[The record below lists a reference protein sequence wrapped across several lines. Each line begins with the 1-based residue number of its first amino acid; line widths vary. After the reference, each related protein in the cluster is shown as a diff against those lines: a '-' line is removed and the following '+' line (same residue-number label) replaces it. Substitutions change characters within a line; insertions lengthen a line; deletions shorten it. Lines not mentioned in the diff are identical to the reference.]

1 MVAKFGHFEKIVIFR
16 ILGVFRSRFLPR
28 TTVMYFQSCFS
39 YFFKFFFE
47 PEGRFLTIL
56 PYNSLFLPHN
66 SQYPFCH
73 FTKFCHFFIIRCV
86 FKAIFAE
93 NECNKIVLGS
103 INTFRMRIRDVFAI
117 LRCSLKFTDLFSILP
132 YYSICNM
139 TKNGHIFHYLKSSL
153 CVFSKCFLQKTKLG
167 EFQSL

>member
-1 MVAKFGHFEKIVIFR
+1 MFFGA
-16 ILGVFRSRFLPR
+16 VFAQNNSNVLLELFFL
-28 TTVMYFQSCFS
+28 YFL
-39 YFFKFFFE
+39 KFFFE

-117 LRCSLKFTDLFSILP
+117 LRCSLKFTDLFTILP

-153 CVFSKCFLQKTKLG
+153 CVFSKCFLQKTKQG
-167 EFQSL
+167 EF